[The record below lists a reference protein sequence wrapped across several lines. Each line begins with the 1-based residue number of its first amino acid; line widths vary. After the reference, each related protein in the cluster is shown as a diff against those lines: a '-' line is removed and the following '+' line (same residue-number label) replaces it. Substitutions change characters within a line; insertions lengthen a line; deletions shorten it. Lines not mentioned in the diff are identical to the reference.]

1 MEKKIEME
9 DKAKKKSGK
18 AKSDRIKDTII
29 VLLFVVL
36 LIMNLTFR
44 YIDNGSVK
52 KTELPV
58 EDVIS
63 ETGANAGETT
73 IKIMVSQKELNLALK
88 DIITDVLEQT
98 ILIFGAFIGVLSIFQ
113 SKGWDNLVPS
123 FMLKKQEEK
132 QKKLIQEAVEGLELP
147 ECISKTSAQSARD
160 SVDQFYKNELGYI
173 QANAEARTNY
183 ILSLLGITA
192 EKYEYLRQEIIK
204 MRGMPLVDLNDARNK
219 LRKYLTLGEPYIYD
233 VKKMHIPPADLKYKE
248 YRYFINF
255 NTIMFLP
262 EMQREFSAIMKKLIC
277 ENIKLSDFD
286 KIIVPYDS
294 NLVLGYVVGSALSKP
309 VVHMRPNE
317 GRIESVK
324 PWDGELKDGD
334 KAIIV
339 HDVLVSATQINHVY
353 DHVLQTVE
361 IKGVFCLVTR
371 TDQSAKGKEIL
382 AENKRRLYQVLETDD
397 NAITVLRHQKKDR

>member
-1 MEKKIEME
+1 ME
-9 DKAKKKSGK
+9 DKTKKRGGK
-18 AKSDRIKDTII
+18 ERADSRKDTII

-36 LIMNLTFR
+36 LIMHLAFR

-52 KTELPV
+52 ETELPV

-63 ETGANAGETT
+63 ETGTKTGETT
-73 IKIMVSQKELNLALK
+73 IKIMVSQTEVNLALK
-88 DIITDVLEQT
+88 DIVTDVLEQT
-98 ILIFGAFIGVLSIFQ
+98 ILLFGAFIGVLSIFQ

-132 QKKLIQEAVEGLELP
+132 QKKLIQEAVEELELP
-147 ECISKTSAQSARD
+147 ECISKTSAQSARE

-173 QANAEARTNY
+173 RANADVRTTY

-192 EKYEYLRQEIIK
+192 EKYEYLQQEIIK
-204 MRGMPLVDLNDARNK
+204 MRGMPLVNLDDARNK
-219 LRKYLTLGEPYIYD
+219 LRKYLALGEPYIYD
-233 VKKMHIPPADLKYKE
+233 VKKMQIPQADLKYNE

-277 ENIKLSDFD
+277 DNIKPSEFD

-309 VVHMRPNE
+309 VVHMRPAE
-317 GRIESVK
+317 GRIDRVK
-324 PWDGELKDGD
+324 PWDGELNDGD